1 MDFLILRI
9 NGCLDCFCN
18 TIHIHH
24 VVDGSLD
31 SVAIRSK
38 CEPCIQCVQC
48 RFGQICQLYGVTDG
62 FIFRLFL
69 GQYSLFLDGSAIF
82 RRFLVQIQDLFLDV
96 FLENRTFRRVMFGH
110 VYQESNLPGYFQSIF
125 RPICVLFLD

>member
-1 MDFLILRI
+1 MAFLILRI

-38 CEPCIQCVQC
+38 CEPCI
-48 RFGQICQLYGVTDG
+48 
-62 FIFRLFL
+62 
-69 GQYSLFLDGSAIF
+69 
-82 RRFLVQIQDLFLDV
+82 
-96 FLENRTFRRVMFGH
+96 
-110 VYQESNLPGYFQSIF
+110 
-125 RPICVLFLD
+125 